1 VARLERR
8 TPLPELR
15 VAASEKQAP
24 AAD

>member
-1 VARLERR
+1 VPRLERR
-8 TPLPELR
+8 KPVPELR